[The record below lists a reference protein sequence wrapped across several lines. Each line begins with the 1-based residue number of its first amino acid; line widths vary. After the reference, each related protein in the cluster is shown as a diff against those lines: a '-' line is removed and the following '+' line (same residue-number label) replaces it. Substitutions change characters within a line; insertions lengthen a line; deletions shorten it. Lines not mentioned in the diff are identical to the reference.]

1 MKPRSHIRNR
11 FVFIGDVALIII
23 SVLGSFAL
31 RLDVV
36 ELPFYFPA
44 AMLMCAVALA
54 IKIPVFYFFGLYRR
68 LWVYASTGELRL
80 ITAAVTA
87 ASVLTSGVMAL
98 LIVTGNVYPGMPRSA
113 LGIDWL
119 LSLVLIGGS
128 RFALRI
134 LAEQSAAPR
143 AGGKGRRVLIIGAG
157 DAGALVVRE
166 LQKTSQLNLVPV
178 GFLDDDP
185 AKQKHSIHGVMV
197 IGKVNDLESAIDL
210 HRIDEVIIAIPSA
223 PGQLVRMVNDVCRL
237 RGIPSR
243 TMPGIYELIGGRVS
257 VSRLREVDITDL
269 LRREPVRVND
279 EAVGAALEGKRVLV
293 TGAGGSIGRELCRQ
307 IARREPSQLVLLGH
321 GENSIFEILLEL
333 QNDYPDLPLSPVIA
347 DIRNPERLDQI
358 FREHK
363 PQIVFHAA
371 AHKHVPLMEINIV
384 EAITNNVI
392 GTHNVV
398 QAALDHRV
406 ERFVIISTDKA
417 VRPSSIYGA
426 TKRLAEMIVLE
437 ASKQVNRYASTQVDD
452 ANMQNATR
460 NTQHATPNIAKYPA
474 GTQQAFTVVRFG
486 NVLGSRGSIIPLFKQ
501 QIANGGPVTITHPDM
516 YRFFMTIPE
525 AVYLVLQAASM
536 ENGGETFVLNMGEP
550 VRILDLAEDLI
561 RLSGLE
567 PHRDVEIEYTGIRP
581 GEKLTE
587 ELWDEG
593 TPLAPTLHP
602 DIFRLES
609 DASSLNLS
617 LPQVIDSLSRLSRS
631 NDTQAIIKLLGELI
645 PNSSIHHSSESK
657 VKSQTSLLTFD
668 L

>member
-1 MKPRSHIRNR
+1 MPFSRPPHIRNR
-11 FVFIGDVALIII
+11 FVLIGDIALIIV

-31 RLDVV
+31 RLNVE

-44 AMLMCAVALA
+44 VVLMSVVALA
-54 IKIPVFYFFGLYRR
+54 IKIPVYYFFGLYRR
-68 LWVYASTGELRL
+68 LWIYASTGELRL
-80 ITAAVTA
+80 ITVAVTT

-98 LIVTGNVYPGMPRSA
+98 LIVTRNVYPGMPRSA

-134 LAEQSAAPR
+134 LAEQSMSARSSGKSKR
-143 AGGKGRRVLIIGAG
+143 AIIIGAG

-166 LQKTSQLNLVPV
+166 LQKTSQLNLIPV

-185 AKQKHSIHGVMV
+185 AKQKHSIHGITV
-197 IGKVNDLESAIDL
+197 IGAVNDLASAIDL
-210 HRIDEVIIAIPSA
+210 HHVDEVIIAIPSA
-223 PGQLVRMVNDVCRL
+223 PGQLVRAINDVCRVK
-237 RGIPSR
+237 GIPSR
-243 TMPGIYELIGGRVS
+243 TMPGIYELIGGKVS
-257 VSRLREVDITDL
+257 VNRLREVDITDL

-307 IARREPSQLVLLGH
+307 IARRNPSELVLLGH

-333 QNDYPDLPLSPVIA
+333 NQEYPNLSLSPVIA
-347 DIRNPERLDQI
+347 DIRNTERLAQI
-358 FREHK
+358 FAQHQ
-363 PQIVFHAA
+363 PQVVFHAA
-371 AHKHVPLMEINIV
+371 AHKHVPLMEVNIV
-384 EAITNNVI
+384 EAVTNNVI
-392 GTHNVV
+392 GTRNVV
-398 QAALDHRV
+398 QAALSQNV
-406 ERFVIISTDKA
+406 ERFVLISTDKA

-426 TKRLAEMIVLE
+426 TKRLAEMIVLD
-437 ASKQVNRYASTQVDD
+437 ASSRSIPLGRSTP
-452 ANMQNATR
+452 
-460 NTQHATPNIAKYPA
+460 HA
-474 GTQQAFTVVRFG
+474 FSVVRFG
-486 NVLGSRGSIIPLFKQ
+486 NVLGSRGSIIPIFKN
-501 QIANGGPVTITHPDM
+501 QIAGGGPVTITHPDM

-567 PHRDVEIEYTGIRP
+567 PHRDIEISYTGIRA

-593 TPLAPTLHP
+593 TPLAKTLHP
-602 DIFRLES
+602 DIFRLDA
-609 DASSLNLS
+609 DASSSDLN
-617 LPQVIDSLSRLSRS
+617 LPQVIERLSSLSHS
-631 NDTQAIIKLLGELI
+631 NDTDAMIALLDELI
-645 PNSSIHHSSESK
+645 PNSSIREQSESK
-657 VKSQTSLLTFD
+657 VTGQKSLLTFD

>member
-1 MKPRSHIRNR
+1 MSRLPHIRNR
-11 FVFIGDVALIII
+11 FVLIGDIALIIV

-31 RLDVV
+31 RLNVE
-36 ELPFYFPA
+36 ELPYYFPA
-44 AMLMCAVALA
+44 VVLMSAVALV
-54 IKIPVFYFFGLYRR
+54 IKIPVYYFFGLYRR
-68 LWVYASTGELRL
+68 LWIYASTGELRL
-80 ITAAVTA
+80 ITVAVTT

-98 LIVTGNVYPGMPRSA
+98 LIVTRNVYPGMPRSA

-134 LAEQSAAPR
+134 LAEQSMSARSSGKSKR
-143 AGGKGRRVLIIGAG
+143 AIIIGAG

-166 LQKTSQLNLVPV
+166 LQKTSQLNLIPV

-185 AKQKHSIHGVMV
+185 AKQKHSIHGITV
-197 IGKVNDLESAIDL
+197 IGAVNDLASAIDL
-210 HRIDEVIIAIPSA
+210 HHVDEVIIAIPSA
-223 PGQLVRMVNDVCRL
+223 PGQLVRAINDVCRVK
-237 RGIPSR
+237 GIPSR
-243 TMPGIYELIGGRVS
+243 TMPGIYELIGGKVS
-257 VSRLREVDITDL
+257 VNRLREVDITDL

-307 IARREPSQLVLLGH
+307 IARRNPSQLVLLGH

-333 QNDYPDLPLSPVIA
+333 NQDYPNLSLSPVIA
-347 DIRNPERLDQI
+347 DVRNAERLAQI
-358 FREHK
+358 FAQHQ
-363 PQIVFHAA
+363 PQVVFHAA
-371 AHKHVPLMEINIV
+371 AHKHVPLMEVNIV

-392 GTHNVV
+392 GTRNVV
-398 QAALDHRV
+398 QAALNQNV
-406 ERFVIISTDKA
+406 ERFVLISTDKA

-437 ASKQVNRYASTQVDD
+437 TSKHVHTYTGTQVDND
-452 ANMQNATR
+452 NTQYEVR
-460 NTQHATPNIAKYPA
+460 NTKHA
-474 GTQQAFTVVRFG
+474 FSVVRFG
-486 NVLGSRGSIIPLFKQ
+486 NVLGSRGSIIPIFKN
-501 QIANGGPVTITHPDM
+501 QIAGGGPVTITHPDM

-567 PHRDVEIEYTGIRP
+567 PHRDIEISYTGIRA

-593 TPLAPTLHP
+593 TPLAKTLHP
-602 DIFRLES
+602 DIFRLDA
-609 DASSLNLS
+609 DASSSDLNL
-617 LPQVIDSLSRLSRS
+617 PQAIERLSLLSHS
-631 NDTQAIIKLLGELI
+631 NDTDAIITLLDELI
-645 PNSSIHHSSESK
+645 PNSSISESK
-657 VKSQTSLLTFD
+657 VEGQKSLLTFD